1 MTTETSTADFDVL
14 HALKVK
20 GLASDDV
27 LAALT
32 GLGAE
37 TLTAVVDA
45 LRESGFVLRREGG
58 RISGTMITP
67 AGREEYER
75 LATGFVLSDSE
86 RAAVDA
92 FHEAFGPINGD
103 FKKVCSAWQVRPDET
118 PNDHTDPDYD
128 ASVVADLG
136 EVHNRVAAAL
146 DTVGRDIPRLGRY
159 HGRLS
164 GALQKVRDGDTAAF
178 ARPMYDSY
186 HDIWMELHQDLL
198 LTSGRERGAGDE

>member
-1 MTTETSTADFDVL
+1 MTTKTSTAEFDVL

-20 GLASDDV
+20 GLASDEA

-32 GLGAE
+32 GLASD
-37 TLTAVVDA
+37 TLTATVDA

-75 LATGFVLSDSE
+75 LAAEFVLGDSE
-86 RAAVDA
+86 RVAVGT

-103 FKKVCSAWQVRPDET
+103 FKRICSAWQVRPDET

-128 ASVVADLG
+128 ASVVAELG
-136 EVHNRVAAAL
+136 EVHERVSAAL
-146 DTVGRDIPRLGRY
+146 DAVGADIPRLGRY
-159 HGRLS
+159 SARLS
-164 GALQKVRDGDTAAF
+164 VALQKGRDGDTAAF

>member
-1 MTTETSTADFDVL
+1 MTTKTSTAEFDVL

-20 GLASDDV
+20 GLASDEA

-32 GLGAE
+32 GLASD
-37 TLTAVVDA
+37 TLTATVDA
-45 LRESGFVLRREGG
+45 LRETGFVLRREGG

-75 LATGFVLSDSE
+75 LATEFVLGDSE
-86 RAAVDA
+86 RVAVDT
-92 FHEAFGPINGD
+92 FHEAFRPINGD
-103 FKKVCSAWQVRPDET
+103 FKKICSAWQVRPDET

-128 ASVVADLG
+128 ASVVAELG
-136 EVHNRVAAAL
+136 EVHERVSAAL
-146 DTVGRDIPRLGRY
+146 DAVGTDIPRLGRY
-159 HGRLS
+159 SARLS
-164 GALQKVRDGDTAAF
+164 VALQKVRDGDTAAF

>member
-1 MTTETSTADFDVL
+1 MTTKTSTAEFDVL

-20 GLASDDV
+20 GLASDEA

-32 GLGAE
+32 GLASD
-37 TLTAVVDA
+37 TLTATVDA

-75 LATGFVLSDSE
+75 LAAEFVLGDSE
-86 RAAVDA
+86 RVAVGT

-103 FKKVCSAWQVRPDET
+103 FKRICSAWQVRPDET

-128 ASVVADLG
+128 ASVVAELG
-136 EVHNRVAAAL
+136 EVHERVSAAL
-146 DTVGRDIPRLGRY
+146 DAVGADIPRLSVQRPTVGRTAE
-159 HGRLS
+159 
-164 GALQKVRDGDTAAF
+164 GAR
-178 ARPMYDSY
+178 R
-186 HDIWMELHQDLL
+186 
-198 LTSGRERGAGDE
+198 

>member
-1 MTTETSTADFDVL
+1 MTTKTSTAEFDVL

-20 GLASDDV
+20 GLASDEA

-32 GLGAE
+32 GLASD
-37 TLTAVVDA
+37 TLTATVDA

-75 LATGFVLSDSE
+75 LAAEFVLGDSE
-86 RAAVDA
+86 RVAVGT

-103 FKKVCSAWQVRPDET
+103 FKRICSAWQVRPDET

-128 ASVVADLG
+128 ASVVAELG
-136 EVHNRVAAAL
+136 EVHERVSAAL
-146 DTVGRDIPRLGRY
+146 DAVGADIPRLGRY
-159 HGRLS
+159 SARLS
-164 GALQKVRDGDTAAF
+164 VALQKVRDGDTAAF

>member
-1 MTTETSTADFDVL
+1 MTTKTSTAEFDVL

-20 GLASDDV
+20 GLASDEA

-32 GLGAE
+32 GLASD
-37 TLTAVVDA
+37 TLTATVDA
-45 LRESGFVLRREGG
+45 LRETGFVLRREGG

-75 LATGFVLSDSE
+75 LATEFVLGDSE
-86 RAAVDA
+86 RVAVDT
-92 FHEAFGPINGD
+92 FREAFGPINGD
-103 FKKVCSAWQVRPDET
+103 FKKICSAWQVRPDET

-128 ASVVADLG
+128 ASVVAELD
-136 EVHNRVAAAL
+136 EVHERVSAAL
-146 DTVGRDIPRLGRY
+146 DAVGTDIPRLGRY
-159 HGRLS
+159 SARLS
-164 GALQKVRDGDTAAF
+164 VALQKVRDGDTAAF